1 MEIIKFKDWFEM
13 DLSKLG
19 FTTPI
24 KEKKDS
30 VSSDTSSPG
39 SVGKKRKISHGIPK
53 TPIKKIRVGESM
65 V

>member
-1 MEIIKFKDWFEM
+1 M